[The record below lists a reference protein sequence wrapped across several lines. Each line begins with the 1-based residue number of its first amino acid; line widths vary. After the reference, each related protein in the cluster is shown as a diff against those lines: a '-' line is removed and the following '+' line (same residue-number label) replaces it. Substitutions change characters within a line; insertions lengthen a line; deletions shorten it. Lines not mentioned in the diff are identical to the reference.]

1 MIHEVED
8 TYLLTYLLT
17 THEVEDPT
25 VGIPLAHIY
34 PDSAACKESGSRTR
48 PGNKSG
54 SRLSNTTRMKLDL
67 ATYLDT
73 YPIPALLPAGTCTC
87 KSQFSDNAN
96 YS

>member
-1 MIHEVED
+1 MKLKIL
-8 TYLLTYLLT
+8 TYLLTYLLRMKLKIR
-17 THEVEDPT
+17 T

-34 PDSAACKESGSRTR
+34 PDSAACKSGSRTR